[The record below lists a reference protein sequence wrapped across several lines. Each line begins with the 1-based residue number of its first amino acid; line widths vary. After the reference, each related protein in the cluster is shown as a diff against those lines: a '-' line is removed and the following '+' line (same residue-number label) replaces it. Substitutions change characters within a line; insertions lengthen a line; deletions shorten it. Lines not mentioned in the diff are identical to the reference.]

1 MARDRQ
7 RSKQRQQQRREE
19 RLARSSD
26 PKASDATADAA
37 AADGKIDAEE
47 ERDIEEL
54 IDLEVGAPPE
64 DVGRSDRTLR
74 EDPPPPSFDT
84 DDETLV
90 DEQGDDLDDFGTRDK
105 GPAGG
110 VERGHEPADTHKRG
124 RLVAFLVAV
133 WAELQRVQWPD
144 RRQLTQL
151 TGVVLF
157 FVLIV
162 GAYLGGLDA
171 IFSKLIQAIL

>member
-19 RLARSSD
+19 RLARRHD
-26 PKASDATADAA
+26 GVPEAA
-37 AADGKIDAEE
+37 AEQ
-47 ERDIEEL
+47 EREL
-54 IDLEVGAPPE
+54 EDQADLEVGAPPE
-64 DVGRSDRTLR
+64 DIGRSDRTLR
-74 EDPPPPSFDT
+74 DEPPAPSFET
-84 DDETLV
+84 DDETLAEEEPSTATAGPRGV
-90 DEQGDDLDDFGTRDK
+90 K
-105 GPAGG
+105 GGRE
-110 VERGHEPADTHKRG
+110 VADTHRRG
-124 RLVAFLVAV
+124 RLLAFLVAV

-157 FVLIV
+157 FVLVV
-162 GAYLGGLDA
+162 GLYLGGLDA

>member
-1 MARDRQ
+1 MASDRQ

-19 RLARSSD
+19 RLAQR
-26 PKASDATADAA
+26 KNAA
-37 AADGKIDAEE
+37 GSRAPQQSEAQE
-47 ERDIEEL
+47 ERDRELEEQA
-54 IDLEVGAPPE
+54 DLEVGAPPE
-64 DVGRSDRTLR
+64 DIGGSARTLR

-84 DDETLV
+84 DDETL
-90 DEQGDDLDDFGTRDK
+90 LDDVDGDAATDAPG
-105 GPAGG
+105 GPRGVRGAREGG
-110 VERGHEPADTHKRG
+110 DTHRRG
-124 RLVAFLVAV
+124 RLAAFLVAV

-144 RRQLTQL
+144 RKQLTQL

-162 GAYLGGLDA
+162 GAYLGALDA

>member
-7 RSKQRQQQRREE
+7 RSKARQRQQQRRDE
-19 RLARSSD
+19 RLAQRGESGTSAA
-26 PKASDATADAA
+26 PSEKAER
-37 AADGKIDAEE
+37 DAELE
-47 ERDIEEL
+47 QEVDRTL
-54 IDLEVGAPPE
+54 GAPVHDLGTSGRTLSEAPPE
-64 DVGRSDRTLR
+64 
-74 EDPPPPSFDT
+74 PSFET
-84 DDETLV
+84 DDETLF
-90 DEQGDDLDDFGTRDK
+90 EEASGDG
-105 GPAGG
+105 AGG
-110 VERGHEPADTHKRG
+110 SGDGGTAVATGPRGHRGGGEGAETHRRG
-124 RLVAFLVAV
+124 RLLAFLVAV

-171 IFSKLIQAIL
+171 VFSKLIQQIL